1 VSQSTQQ
8 LRELV
13 REMGRQAE
21 VIGAL
26 CKEFER
32 RPQVDV
38 LSMLKQRI
46 AVLGAEWDKAETILS
61 Q

>member
-1 VSQSTQQ
+1 MTSAAQQ
-8 LRELV
+8 LREHV
-13 REMGRQAE
+13 REVSKQAE

-32 RPQVDV
+32 QPRGEV
-38 LSMLKQRI
+38 LPVLKQRI
-46 AVLGAEWDKAETILS
+46 EALKAEWDKAEAILS

>member
-1 VSQSTQQ
+1 MPTAAQR
-8 LRELV
+8 LREHV
-13 REMGRQAE
+13 RAVSKQAE

-32 RPQVDV
+32 QPRGEV
-38 LSMLKQRI
+38 LPVLKQHI
-46 AVLGAEWDKAETILS
+46 EALKAEWDKAEAILT